1 MRTSLVIEEKDIEQ
15 GIRGSRC
22 ECPVARAARR
32 KFPRDA
38 KIFVDHSQLT
48 VYHDGGRREVYHL
61 PDETHQFISDF
72 DRGVPLLPRVLQM
85 EFGYSY

>member
-1 MRTSLVIEEKDIEQ
+1 MRSSLVIEEKDIEQ

-32 KFPRDA
+32 KFPGA
-38 KIFVDHSQLT
+38 KIFVDHSQLA
-48 VYHDGGRREVYHL
+48 VYHDGGRREVYSL
-61 PDETHQFISDF
+61 PDKTHQFISDF
-72 DRGVPLLPRVLQM
+72 DRGVTLMPCVLQM